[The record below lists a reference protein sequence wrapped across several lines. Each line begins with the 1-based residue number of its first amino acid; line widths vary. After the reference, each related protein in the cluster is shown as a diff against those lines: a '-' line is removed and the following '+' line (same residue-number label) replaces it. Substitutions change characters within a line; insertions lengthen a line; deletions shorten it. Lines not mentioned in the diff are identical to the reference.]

1 LPVAVAVEPTGR
13 APLACGAEHAGSHY
27 TTYGGHKMDRLVE
40 ADVFPA
46 TQQYTY
52 LNAASV
58 APMSKMA
65 ARATLDW
72 QEDLALRG
80 TVHFDE
86 EAETRVFDSLREV
99 GAVLLGASPD
109 EIAGASNASESLCSI
124 AWALS
129 PGSGKN
135 VVSSRIEFP
144 SVVYPWV
151 RVARTTGCQV
161 RLAED
166 QNHVIDFDELV
177 GLVDDQTSAVCISHV
192 QYSTGQ
198 RLDLKALSH
207 VAHDHGALLVVDATQ
222 SAGAVPIDV
231 VADDI
236 DILVTSGYKWLC
248 GPFGA
253 ALMFVRRSLHDSIEP
268 GLVGWRSTSQVFDFQ
283 ADRLEWAPS
292 ASRFEFGTLAY
303 GCAIGLVSA
312 AEHLLEV
319 GIENIYR
326 YNLGLAARLVE
337 GLSATGAEFVT
348 PAPKNLQS
356 SIVTARFPGQDQA
369 RVARRLNEEGV
380 VVSPRIGAVR
390 FAPHLYN
397 TTRDIDQAL
406 EKLEGI
412 LAES

>member
-1 LPVAVAVEPTGR
+1 MK
-13 APLACGAEHAGSHY
+13 PLVSED
-27 TTYGGHKMDRLVE
+27 T
-40 ADVFPA
+40 FPA

-65 ARATLDW
+65 AKATLDW

-86 EAETRVFDSLREV
+86 EAESRVFDSLRDV
-99 GAVLLGASPD
+99 GARLLGAAPD

-129 PGSGKN
+129 PGPQEN
-135 VVSSRIEFP
+135 VVSCRIEFP
-144 SVVYPWV
+144 SVVYPWL
-151 RVARTTGCQV
+151 RVARTTGCEV
-161 RLAED
+161 RLTED
-166 QNHVIDFDELV
+166 ENHIIDPQELANLIDER
-177 GLVDDQTSAVCISHV
+177 TSAVCVSHV

-198 RLDLKALSH
+198 RLDLKALARA
-207 VAHDHGALLVVDATQ
+207 AHQHDALLIVDATQ
-222 SAGAVPIDV
+222 SAGAVPIDAI
-231 VADDI
+231 ADEV

-253 ALMFVRRSLHDSIEP
+253 AMMFVRRSLHERIEP
-268 GLVGWRSTSQVFDFQ
+268 GLVGWRSTSEVFDFQ
-283 ADRLEWAPS
+283 ADKIAWAPS
-292 ASRFEFGTLAY
+292 ASRFEFGTMAY
-303 GCAIGLVSA
+303 GCSIGLATAV
-312 AEHLLEV
+312 EHLLDI
-319 GIENIYR
+319 GIDTIHS
-326 YNLGLAARLVE
+326 YNLELAATLARGLADL
-337 GLSATGAEFVT
+337 GADFVT
-348 PAPKNLQS
+348 PDVDKLRS
-356 SIVTARFPGQDQA
+356 SIVTVRFPGQDQA

-397 TTRDIDQAL
+397 TAADIARAL
-406 EKLEGI
+406 DVLKDI

>member
-1 LPVAVAVEPTGR
+1 MKA
-13 APLACGAEHAGSHY
+13 
-27 TTYGGHKMDRLVE
+27 LVS

-46 TQQYTY
+46 TQHYTY

-65 ARATLDW
+65 AKATLDW

-99 GAVLLGASPD
+99 GARLLGAQPD
-109 EIAGASNASESLCSI
+109 EIAGASNASESLCSM

-129 PGSGKN
+129 PGPGQN
-135 VVSSRIEFP
+135 VVSCRIEFP
-144 SVVYPWV
+144 SVVYPWL
-151 RVARTTGCQV
+151 RVARTTGCEV
-161 RLAED
+161 RLSKDE
-166 QNHVIDFDELV
+166 NHVIDLDELL
-177 GLVDDQTSAVCISHV
+177 GLIDDRTSAVCVSHV

-198 RLDLKALSH
+198 RLDLKMLADA
-207 VAHDHGALLVVDATQ
+207 AHRHGALLIVDATQ

-231 VADDI
+231 VADDV
-236 DILVTSGYKWLC
+236 DLLVTSGYKWLC

-253 ALMFVRRSLHDSIEP
+253 AMLFVRRALHDTLEP
-268 GLVGWRSTSQVFDFQ
+268 GLVGWRSTSTVFDFQ
-283 ADRLEWAPS
+283 ADALDWAPS

-303 GCAIGLVSA
+303 GCTIGMMTA
-312 AEHLLEV
+312 TEHLLEV
-319 GIENIYR
+319 GIEEIHR
-326 YNLGLAARLVE
+326 YDLALAARLVD
-337 GLSATGAEFVT
+337 GLANVGAQFVT
-348 PAPKNLQS
+348 PAPDRLQS

-397 TTRDIDQAL
+397 TTEDIDRAL
-406 EKLEGI
+406 SLLKGI
-412 LAES
+412 LAEA

>member
-1 LPVAVAVEPTGR
+1 MK
-13 APLACGAEHAGSHY
+13 PLVS
-27 TTYGGHKMDRLVE
+27 

-46 TQQYTY
+46 TQHYTY

-58 APMSKMA
+58 SPMSKMA
-65 ARATLDW
+65 AKATLDW

-99 GAVLLGASPD
+99 GARLLGSGSD

-129 PGSGKN
+129 PGPEEN

-144 SVVYPWV
+144 SVVYPWL
-151 RVARTTGCQV
+151 RVARTAGCEV
-161 RLAED
+161 RLTRDE
-166 QNHVIDFDELV
+166 NHVIDPDELV
-177 GLVDDQTSAVCISHV
+177 GLIDDHTSAVCISHV

-198 RLDLKALSH
+198 RLDLRALAD
-207 VAHDHGALLVVDATQ
+207 VAHGHGALLIVDATQ
-222 SAGAVPIDV
+222 SAGAVPLDV
-231 VADDI
+231 VADDV

-253 ALMFVRRSLHDSIEP
+253 AMLFVRRALHDTLEP
-268 GLVGWRSTSQVFDFQ
+268 GLVGWRSTSTVFDFQ
-283 ADRLEWAPS
+283 ADALQWAPS

-303 GCAIGLVSA
+303 GCTIGMMTAI
-312 AEHLLEV
+312 EHLLQV
-319 GIENIYR
+319 GIEEIHSYD
-326 YNLGLAARLVE
+326 LALAARLAE
-337 GLSATGAEFVT
+337 GLADLGADFVT
-348 PAPKNLQS
+348 PSPDELRS
-356 SIVTARFPGQDQA
+356 PIVTALFPGQDQA

-397 TTRDIDQAL
+397 TVEDIDQAL
-406 EKLEGI
+406 DCLKAI

>member
-1 LPVAVAVEPTGR
+1 
-13 APLACGAEHAGSHY
+13 
-27 TTYGGHKMDRLVE
+27 MDALVE
-40 ADVFPA
+40 ADLFPA

-58 APMSKMA
+58 APMSRMA
-65 ARATLDW
+65 AKATLDW

-99 GAVLLGASPD
+99 GARLFAAHPD

-129 PGSGKN
+129 PGPANN
-135 VVSSRIEFP
+135 VVSCRIEFP
-144 SVVYPWV
+144 SVVYPWL
-151 RVARTTGCQV
+151 RIARATGCQV
-161 RLAED
+161 RLTTDE
-166 QNHVIDFDELV
+166 NHVIDFDELL
-177 GLVDDQTSAVCISHV
+177 GLIDDQTTAVCVSHV

-198 RLDLKALSH
+198 RLDLKALAEA
-207 VAHDHGALLVVDATQ
+207 AHNHGALVVIDATQ

-231 VADDI
+231 AADDI
-236 DILVTSGYKWLC
+236 DFLVTSGYKWLC

-253 ALMFVRRSLHDSIEP
+253 AMMFVRRALHDSIEP

-283 ADRLEWAPS
+283 ADHLEWAPS

-303 GCAIGLVSA
+303 GCAIGLVEA
-312 AEHLLEV
+312 AGHLLEIGTDV
-319 GIENIYR
+319 IHR
-326 YNLGLAARLVE
+326 YDLDLAVQLVDGLEELGAD
-337 GLSATGAEFVT
+337 FVT
-348 PAPKNLQS
+348 PSPHDLQS

-369 RVARRLNEEGV
+369 RIARRLNEEGV

-397 TTRDIDQAL
+397 TSEDIDRAL
-406 EKLEGI
+406 ELLRAI
-412 LAES
+412 LAEA

>member
-1 LPVAVAVEPTGR
+1 MKA
-13 APLACGAEHAGSHY
+13 
-27 TTYGGHKMDRLVE
+27 LVG

-46 TQQYTY
+46 TQHYTY

-65 ARATLDW
+65 AKATLDW

-99 GAVLLGASPD
+99 GARLLGAQPD
-109 EIAGASNASESLCSI
+109 EIAGASNASESLCSM

-129 PGSGKN
+129 PGPGQN

-144 SVVYPWV
+144 SVVYPWL
-151 RVARTTGCQV
+151 RVARTTGCEV
-161 RLAED
+161 RLSKDE
-166 QNHVIDFDELV
+166 NHVIDPDELL
-177 GLVDDQTSAVCISHV
+177 GLIDDQTSAVCVSHV

-198 RLDLKALSH
+198 RLDLKVLADA
-207 VAHDHGALLVVDATQ
+207 AHRHGALLIVDATQ

-231 VADDI
+231 VADDV
-236 DILVTSGYKWLC
+236 DLLVTSGYKWLC

-253 ALMFVRRSLHDSIEP
+253 AMLFVRRALHDTLEP
-268 GLVGWRSTSQVFDFQ
+268 GLVGWRSTSTVFDFQ
-283 ADRLEWAPS
+283 ADALDWAPS

-303 GCAIGLVSA
+303 GCTIGMMTA
-312 AEHLLEV
+312 TEHLLEV
-319 GIENIYR
+319 GIEEIHHYD
-326 YNLGLAARLVE
+326 LALAARLVD
-337 GLSATGAEFVT
+337 GLANAGAQFVT
-348 PAPKNLQS
+348 PAPDHLQS

-397 TTRDIDQAL
+397 TAEDIDRAL
-406 EKLEGI
+406 GLLRGI
-412 LAES
+412 LAEN

>member
-1 LPVAVAVEPTGR
+1 MED
-13 APLACGAEHAGSHY
+13 
-27 TTYGGHKMDRLVE
+27 TTMDALVE
-40 ADVFPA
+40 ADLFPA
-46 TQQYTY
+46 TQHYTY

-58 APMSKMA
+58 APMSRVA
-65 ARATLDW
+65 AKATLDW

-99 GAVLLGASPD
+99 GARLFGAHPD

-129 PGSGKN
+129 PGPDNN

-144 SVVYPWV
+144 SVVYPWL
-151 RVARTTGCQV
+151 RLARSTGCEV
-161 RLAED
+161 RLTKDED
-166 QNHVIDFDELV
+166 HVIDFDELL
-177 GLVDDQTSAVCISHV
+177 GLIDDKTSAVCVSHV

-198 RLDLKALSH
+198 RLDLRALADA
-207 VAHDHGALLVVDATQ
+207 AHAHGALLVVDATQ
-222 SAGAVPIDV
+222 SAGAMPIDV

-236 DILVTSGYKWLC
+236 DFLVTSGYKWLC

-253 ALMFVRRSLHDSIEP
+253 AMMFVRRTLHDSIEP

-303 GCAIGLVSA
+303 GCAIGLVEA
-312 AEHLLEV
+312 AQHLLEI
-319 GIENIYR
+319 GIDTIHR
-326 YNLGLAARLVE
+326 YDLDLAARLVD
-337 GLSATGAEFVT
+337 GLDALGAEFVT
-348 PAPKNLQS
+348 PSPDRLQS
-356 SIVTARFPGQDQA
+356 SIVTARFPGQDQS

-397 TTRDIDQAL
+397 TSGDIDKAL
-406 EKLEGI
+406 EMLGQI

>member
-1 LPVAVAVEPTGR
+1 MEA
-13 APLACGAEHAGSHY
+13 
-27 TTYGGHKMDRLVE
+27 LVK

-65 ARATLDW
+65 AKATLDW
-72 QEDLALRG
+72 QQDLALRG

-86 EAETRVFDSLREV
+86 EAETQVFDSLREV
-99 GAVLLGASPD
+99 GARLLGARPD

-129 PGSGKN
+129 PGPEQN

-144 SVVYPWV
+144 SVVYPWL
-151 RVARTTGCQV
+151 RVSLTTGCQV
-161 RLAED
+161 RLTKDE
-166 QNHVIDFDELV
+166 NHVIDPDELL
-177 GLVDDQTSAVCISHV
+177 GLIDDRTSAVCISHV

-198 RLDLKALSH
+198 RLDLRALAD
-207 VAHDHGALLVVDATQ
+207 VAHRHGALLIVDATQ

-231 VADDI
+231 VADDV

-253 ALMFVRRSLHDSIEP
+253 AMMFVRRELHDELEP
-268 GLVGWRSTSQVFDFQ
+268 GLVGWRSTSTVFDFQ
-283 ADRLEWAPS
+283 ADALEWAPS

-303 GCAIGLVSA
+303 GCTIGMMTAI
-312 AEHLLEV
+312 EHLLEI
-319 GIENIYR
+319 GIDQIHR
-326 YNLGLAARLVE
+326 YDLALAGQLAEGLAAL
-337 GLSATGAEFVT
+337 GADFVT
-348 PAPKNLQS
+348 PAMNDLRS
-356 SIVTARFPGQDQA
+356 SIITARFPGHDEA
-369 RVARRLNEEGV
+369 RVAQLLNEEGV

-390 FAPHLYN
+390 FAPHVYN
-397 TTRDIDQAL
+397 TAGDISRALDILRDIL
-406 EKLEGI
+406 ERN
-412 LAES
+412 

>member
-1 LPVAVAVEPTGR
+1 
-13 APLACGAEHAGSHY
+13 
-27 TTYGGHKMDRLVE
+27 MDTLVE

-80 TVHFDE
+80 TVNFDE

-99 GAVLLGASPD
+99 GAALLGASPD
-109 EIAGASNASESLCSI
+109 EIAAASNASESLCSV

-129 PGSGKN
+129 PGPGTN

-144 SVVYPWV
+144 SVAYPWL

-161 RLAED
+161 RLTTD

-177 GLVDDQTSAVCISHV
+177 DLVDDQTSVVCVSHV

-198 RLDLKALSH
+198 RLDLKALSG
-207 VAHDHGALLVVDATQ
+207 VAHEHGALLVVDATQ

-236 DILVTSGYKWLC
+236 DILVSSGYKWLC

-253 ALMFVRRSLHDSIEP
+253 ALLFVRRALHESIEP
-268 GLVGWRSTSQVFDFQ
+268 GLVGWRSTSQVWDFQ
-283 ADRLEWAPS
+283 ADRLEWASS

-303 GCAIGLVSA
+303 GCVIGLVA
-312 AEHLLEV
+312 AAKHLLEV
-319 GIENIYR
+319 GVENIYR

-337 GLSATGAEFVT
+337 GLSAAGAEFVT
-348 PAPKNLQS
+348 PTVSEPGS
-356 SIVTARFPGQDQA
+356 PIVTARFPGQDQA

-390 FAPHLYN
+390 FSPHLYN
-397 TTRDIDQAL
+397 TAQDIDEAL
-406 EKLEGI
+406 EKLERI
-412 LAES
+412 LGES